1 MKDSAGGV
9 RAADEDKMSLS
20 EDKINSL
27 KRMAARAAVTVA
39 CILIVAKAGAWVM
52 TGSIS
57 LLSTLIDSLLDAVAS
72 TVNLLAIRHAAQ
84 PADKEHRF
92 GHGKAEPLA
101 GLAQAAF
108 VSGSAAFLIFQ
119 SMERL
124 FHPVRIENS
133 DVGIVVMVFS
143 MAMTLGLVL
152 FQRFVVKKT
161 DSVAIS
167 ADALHYRSDLLV
179 NTAVIVALI
188 VSAKFGLLIADP
200 ILALM
205 VAVYILVSAKEIFL
219 NSYNMLMD
227 RELPDADRERIR
239 EIALEHPQV
248 ISVHD
253 LRTRSAGT
261 RSFIQFHLELN
272 GELTLREA
280 HAIADAVME
289 TIEAAFPNAD
299 VLIHED
305 PHGVPER
312 RAVFE

>member
-1 MKDSAGGV
+1 MKDSAGDGK
-9 RAADEDKMSLS
+9 AAGTSGLPLS
-20 EDKINSL
+20 EDKINTL
-27 KRMAARAAVTVA
+27 KRLAARAAVAVA
-39 CILIVAKAGAWVM
+39 CVLILAKAGAWVL
-52 TGSIS
+52 TGSVS
-57 LLSTLIDSLLDAVAS
+57 LLSTLIDSLLDAAAS

-84 PADKEHRF
+84 PADNEHRF

-108 VSGSAAFLIFQ
+108 VSGSAAFLVFQ

-133 DVGIVVMVFS
+133 DVGIAVMVFS

-152 FQRFVVKKT
+152 FQRFVVDKT
-161 DSVAIS
+161 NSVAIS

-188 VSAKFGLLIADP
+188 VAAKFGLLIADP

-205 VAVYILVSAKEIFL
+205 VAVYILISAKDIFL
-219 NSYNMLMD
+219 SSYNMLMD

-239 EIALEHPQV
+239 EIALRNPRV

-272 GELTLREA
+272 GDLTLREA
-280 HAIADAVME
+280 HSIADSVME
-289 TIEAAFPNAD
+289 MIEEAFPNAD

-305 PHGVPER
+305 PHGVQER

>member
-1 MKDSAGGV
+1 MKDSAGDGT
-9 RAADEDKMSLS
+9 AASAHRMSLS
-20 EDKINSL
+20 EDKINTL
-27 KRMAARAAVTVA
+27 KRLAARAAVAVA
-39 CILIVAKAGAWVM
+39 CILILAKAGAWVL
-52 TGSIS
+52 TGSVS
-57 LLSTLIDSLLDAVAS
+57 LLSTLIDSLLDAAAS

-84 PADKEHRF
+84 PADNEHRF

-108 VSGSAAFLIFQ
+108 VSGSAAFLVFQ

-133 DVGIVVMVFS
+133 NIGIAVMVFS

-152 FQRFVVKKT
+152 FQRFVVSKT
-161 DSVAIS
+161 NSVAIS

-188 VSAKFGLLIADP
+188 VSAQFGLLIADP

-205 VAVYILVSAKEIFL
+205 VAVYILISAKDIFL
-219 NSYNMLMD
+219 SSYNMLMD

-239 EIALEHPQV
+239 EIALRNPRV

-272 GELTLREA
+272 GDLTLREA
-280 HAIADAVME
+280 HAIADSVME
-289 TIEAAFPNAD
+289 TIEEAFPNAD

-305 PHGVPER
+305 PHGVQER
-312 RAVFE
+312 RAAFE

>member
-1 MKDSAGGV
+1 MNDAAANS
-9 RAADEDKMSLS
+9 RAASENRMSLS

-27 KRMAARAAVTVA
+27 KRLAARAAVAVA
-39 CILIVAKAGAWVM
+39 CILIVAKAGAWIL
-52 TGSIS
+52 TGSVS
-57 LLSTLIDSLLDAVAS
+57 LLSTLIDSLLDALAS

-108 VSGSAAFLIFQ
+108 VSGSAAFLVFQ
-119 SMERL
+119 AMERL
-124 FHPVRIENS
+124 FHPVRIEHSNA
-133 DVGIVVMVFS
+133 GIAVMVFS

-152 FQRFVVKKT
+152 FQRFVVNRT
-161 DSVAIS
+161 NSVAIS

-179 NTAVIVALI
+179 NTAVIVAL
-188 VSAKFGLLIADP
+188 VLSAHFGLNIADP
-200 ILALM
+200 VLALM
-205 VAVYILVSAKEIFL
+205 VAVYILVSAKDIFL
-219 NSYNMLMD
+219 SSYHMLMD
-227 RELPDADRERIR
+227 RELPDEDRDRIR
-239 EIALEHPQV
+239 AIALRNPQV

-272 GELTLREA
+272 GDLKLREA
-280 HAIADAVME
+280 HAIADAVMAS
-289 TIEAAFPNAD
+289 IEEAFPSAD

-312 RAVFE
+312 RAAFE